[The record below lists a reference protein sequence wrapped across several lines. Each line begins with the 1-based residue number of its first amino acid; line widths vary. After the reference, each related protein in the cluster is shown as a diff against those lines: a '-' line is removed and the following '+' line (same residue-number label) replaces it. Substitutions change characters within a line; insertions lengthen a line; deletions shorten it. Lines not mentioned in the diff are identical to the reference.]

1 VKQIDYRQGK
11 FFIHLPFSYNHIIRG
26 MPSRKFNKRSNCWV
40 APAVGRNVKYI
51 KTNFNIDYLTP
62 TANKFIATFEEMKV
76 SNESFPAW
84 YRFKNEPMA
93 HQMDAL
99 NKAWGN
105 DQFAFLFEQGL
116 GKTFTAINWA
126 TALRIENKIDSV
138 VVICPSS
145 IKLVWEY
152 ELDEHCP
159 IPTEKFVM
167 SAGGNKGAEK
177 FMFDKDKEFPWLIM
191 GVEALSQGSA
201 KDVLNKFVQTRNCA
215 LIVDE
220 SSRIKTP
227 GKKRTERVVAAGRE
241 AKYRAILSGTPVTQG
256 VQDLFAQFQFLNEQ
270 ILGFDNYYSFRN
282 HFCVMGG
289 FEQRQIVGYVNM
301 PELIELIEPYSM
313 RVIKKDALDLPDKVY
328 EQRFITMSSE
338 QARIYKELK
347 KEMVAEIKDSDKR
360 IEVESVLEQMMRL
373 QQITGGHYSLL
384 EDTQFKE
391 DERIIKKYSTH
402 RIDGTNAKLNEL
414 MQVMDDTFGSYEN
427 RDAKCIVWA
436 RFVPEIALIKET
448 LLEAGWTV
456 VTVQQF
462 QNGGAQVFLATQQ
475 AAGMGLTL
483 TAAETVIYYSNTFS
497 LEHRLQSEDRCHR
510 KGTVNKVTYVDLICD
525 STVDARVHDVLAG
538 KYTIADLVSEG
549 IRNGAV
555 EELF

>member
-1 VKQIDYRQGK
+1 
-11 FFIHLPFSYNHIIRG
+11 
-26 MPSRKFNKRSNCWV
+26 
-40 APAVGRNVKYI
+40 
-51 KTNFNIDYLTP
+51 
-62 TANKFIATFEEMKV
+62 
-76 SNESFPAW
+76 
-84 YRFKNEPMA
+84 
-93 HQMDAL
+93 
-99 NKAWGN
+99 
-105 DQFAFLFEQGL
+105 
-116 GKTFTAINWA
+116 
-126 TALRIENKIDSV
+126 
-138 VVICPSS
+138 
-145 IKLVWEY
+145 
-152 ELDEHCP
+152 
-159 IPTEKFVM
+159 
-167 SAGGNKGAEK
+167 
-177 FMFDKDKEFPWLIM
+177 
-191 GVEALSQGSA
+191 
-201 KDVLNKFVQTRNCA
+201 
-215 LIVDE
+215 
-220 SSRIKTP
+220 
-227 GKKRTERVVAAGRE
+227 
-241 AKYRAILSGTPVTQG
+241 
-256 VQDLFAQFQFLNEQ
+256 
-270 ILGFDNYYSFRN
+270 
-282 HFCVMGG
+282 
-289 FEQRQIVGYVNM
+289 
-301 PELIELIEPYSM
+301 M

-456 VTVQQF
+456 VTFTGEASDEQKKDAVQQF